1 MKKTILFSFV
11 LALFVL
17 ATPALADDEVR
28 SMSVDLKAKG
38 FTQAQYQ
45 DNLESS
51 NIIFAPGDK
60 FQVQLT
66 ITNNGNRNQTNI
78 KVSESLPSDVTT
90 DTPAFILPQIA
101 PKESYIKNIVVT
113 IKGKNAVKKDLTAN
127 TIRFDINTDVGTK
140 AGDFTTFYTS
150 NGSLGSQTA
159 QVSSPSAQQ
168 LPATGADMV
177 LGTGIAT
184 LLSFA
189 GLKLRK
195 AIRGY

>member
-1 MKKTILFSFV
+1 MKKTLLFSLILTSFVFAPPV
-11 LALFVL
+11 LAN
-17 ATPALADDEVR
+17 DEVR
-28 SMSVDLKAKG
+28 AIDVDLKAKG
-38 FTQAQYQ
+38 FTQSQYQ
-45 DNLESS
+45 DNLEPS

-66 ITNNGNRNQTNI
+66 ITNYGNRNQTNV
-78 KVSESLPSDVTT
+78 KVSESLPSDITT
-90 DTPAFILPQIA
+90 DTPAFILPQLA
-101 PKESYIKNIVVT
+101 PQESYVKNIVVT
-113 IKGKNAVKKDLTAN
+113 VKGKNAVKKSLTAN

-150 NGSLGSQTA
+150 NGTLGSQTA
-159 QVSSPSAQQ
+159 TVATPSASQ
-168 LPATGADMV
+168 LPATGADMI
-177 LGTGIAT
+177 LGTGIAS